1 MEPLIESGKEITLSP
16 AVTAN
21 PVKPYSRAKMALAF
35 GIAAVSDVIS
45 IWITFAPPLQ
55 IALDLV
61 TAIVLFVILGRRW
74 ALLPG
79 FITEAIPGMGVFP
92 VWVLVVLSI
101 LLYDGFKKPARA

>member
-1 MEPLIESGKEITLSP
+1 MEPLIESGKEITLTP
-16 AVTAN
+16 TVTAV

-35 GIAAVSDVIS
+35 GVAAVSDVIS

-55 IALDLV
+55 IALDLA